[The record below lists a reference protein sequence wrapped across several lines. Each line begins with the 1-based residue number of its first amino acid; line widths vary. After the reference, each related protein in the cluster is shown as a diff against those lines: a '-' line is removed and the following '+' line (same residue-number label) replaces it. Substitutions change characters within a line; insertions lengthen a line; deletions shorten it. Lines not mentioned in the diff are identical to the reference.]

1 MQQKLLQSAKI
12 LERMLNLNTFD
23 DIAQVLTKYI
33 ISSSL
38 QCFWPSFWPSL
49 CLPIR
54 TFVTGTTLE
63 TNFVFQLVFSSLCG
77 SVFSFEIV
85 KSKDKRQLSKIRKLG
100 VFRIL
105 TSKLK
110 ASLRSQ
116 QLVGTRNTGGE
127 KTPKMMFAILP
138 QKFHWLSVQWNAV
151 CICLL
156 NQSCCSDLF
165 AASYGSFDFYSQPNL
180 GNHYTIDYWTI
191 VRVYFAQPWWSLNVI
206 DYWTILIAKIHKCAG
221 YVCLFS
227 LKNPSYPEYIC
238 KTNSGVSEKQLVKLI
253 SVWNNKGF
261 V

>member
-33 ISSSL
+33 ILSSL
-38 QCFWPSFWPSL
+38 QCFCDHHSDPLSPR
-49 CLPIR
+49 LPIR

-85 KSKDKRQLSKIRKLG
+85 KSKDKRKLSKIRKLA

-127 KTPKMMFAILP
+127 KH
-138 QKFHWLSVQWNAV
+138 QKW
-151 CICLL
+151 CLL
-156 NQSCCSDLF
+156 FFHKSFIGYQSNEMNPQYRWRKNTENDVCCS
-165 AASYGSFDFYSQPNL
+165 S
-180 GNHYTIDYWTI
+180 T
-191 VRVYFAQPWWSLNVI
+191 
-206 DYWTILIAKIHKCAG
+206 KI
-221 YVCLFS
+221 S
-227 LKNPSYPEYIC
+227 
-238 KTNSGVSEKQLVKLI
+238 
-253 SVWNNKGF
+253 
-261 V
+261 

>member
-23 DIAQVLTKYI
+23 DIAQVPTKYI
-33 ISSSL
+33 ISSFL
-38 QCFWPSFWPSL
+38 QCFCNHHSDPLSPR
-49 CLPIR
+49 LPIR

-85 KSKDKRQLSKIRKLG
+85 KSKDKRQLSKIRK

-127 KTPKMMFAILP
+127 
-138 QKFHWLSVQWNAV
+138 
-151 CICLL
+151 
-156 NQSCCSDLF
+156 
-165 AASYGSFDFYSQPNL
+165 
-180 GNHYTIDYWTI
+180 
-191 VRVYFAQPWWSLNVI
+191 
-206 DYWTILIAKIHKCAG
+206 
-221 YVCLFS
+221 
-227 LKNPSYPEYIC
+227 
-238 KTNSGVSEKQLVKLI
+238 
-253 SVWNNKGF
+253 
-261 V
+261 

>member
-1 MQQKLLQSAKI
+1 MSAVTPVTDV
-12 LERMLNLNTFD
+12 NTFD

-33 ISSSL
+33 ILSSL
-38 QCFWPSFWPSL
+38 QCFCDHHSDPLSPR
-49 CLPIR
+49 LPIR

-127 KTPKMMFAILP
+127 KTPKMMFAVLP
-138 QKFHWLSVQWNAV
+138 QKFHRLSVQ
-151 CICLL
+151 
-156 NQSCCSDLF
+156 
-165 AASYGSFDFYSQPNL
+165 
-180 GNHYTIDYWTI
+180 
-191 VRVYFAQPWWSLNVI
+191 
-206 DYWTILIAKIHKCAG
+206 
-221 YVCLFS
+221 
-227 LKNPSYPEYIC
+227 
-238 KTNSGVSEKQLVKLI
+238 
-253 SVWNNKGF
+253 
-261 V
+261 

>member
-127 KTPKMMFAILP
+127 KH
-138 QKFHWLSVQWNAV
+138 QKW
-151 CICLL
+151 CLL
-156 NQSCCSDLF
+156 FFHKNFIGYQSNEMPGCLYLSSWSILLQRPFCRKLRLIWLLL
-165 AASYGSFDFYSQPNL
+165 P
-180 GNHYTIDYWTI
+180 
-191 VRVYFAQPWWSLNVI
+191 AQPW
-206 DYWTILIAKIHKCAG
+206 
-221 YVCLFS
+221 
-227 LKNPSYPEYIC
+227 
-238 KTNSGVSEKQLVKLI
+238 
-253 SVWNNKGF
+253 
-261 V
+261 